1 MCYSAVFPVSQSL
14 IVGDNKVLQMKIRVL
29 FLCAT
34 NGVQSPMA
42 EAFLKRLDSVHF
54 DVTSAGIDRGDM
66 HPLAI
71 EVMKEVGID
80 LEGRI
85 EKGTHDVL
93 NLGFDF
99 VITLCDRAKV
109 ARPEFPKAE
118 FVHWRFD
125 DPFVAMEDTKRKR
138 LFQSL
143 REQIAHRIRLF
154 ALVQV
159 RYAPVEKY
167 AAQRSAVSV

>member
-1 MCYSAVFPVSQSL
+1 
-14 IVGDNKVLQMKIRVL
+14 MKIRIL

-42 EAFLKRLDSVHF
+42 EALLKRLDSAHF
-54 DVTSAGIDRGDM
+54 DVTSAGIDRGEM
-66 HPLAI
+66 HPLMI

-80 LEGRI
+80 LEGKVP
-85 EKGTHDVL
+85 KGTHDVS

-99 VITLCDRAKV
+99 VITLCDRART
-109 ARPEFPKAE
+109 ACLEFPKAE
-118 FVHWRFD
+118 LTHWRFD
-125 DPFVAMEDTKRKR
+125 DPLVAMADTKRKR

-143 REQIAHRIRLF
+143 RDQIAHRIRLF

-159 RYAPVEKY
+159 RFAPIEKY
-167 AAQRSAVSV
+167 LEQRSAVSSSTANPAHY